1 MKHLKSCDL
10 IRKKRKSIANN
21 KIFPFCSKVFAQKSN
36 RDRHVEAVHH
46 NDLSS
51 SEGDSG
57 GEKELNNP
65 EDSFIDPSLPSMIFT
80 PQPQAV
86 DLEDINEMP
95 DRTDDTANLMD
106 DFEKENSRPV
116 SPVPQWEIVEI
127 SSENERVK
135 QSEESVNNVEVKRS
149 RLEQKLG
156 KIKMQLH

>member
-1 MKHLKSCDL
+1 M
-10 IRKKRKSIANN
+10 IRSGRKESQLRII
-21 KIFPFCSKVFAQKSN
+21 KFVHFVRKVFAQKSN
-36 RDRHVEAVHH
+36 RDRHVEAVRH

-57 GEKELNNP
+57 GEKQLNNP
-65 EDSFIDPSLPSMIFT
+65 GDSFIDPSLPSMIFT

-116 SPVPQWEIVEI
+116 SPAPQWEIVEI

-135 QSEESVNNVEVKRS
+135 QSEESVNNVEIKGS
-149 RLEQKLG
+149 RLEQTLG